1 MTSGTD
7 WAQPFFDANPDV
19 EVIEAFDKLLL
30 EARAELDHDKRRT
43 LYYEMQRIVRDESGS
58 IIPLFASWVMAL
70 SDKLGTADQLA
81 GNWVM
86 DGNKN
91 HERWWFV

>member
-1 MTSGTD
+1 MFSTAYLSTSEWNDMGP
-7 WAQPFFDANPDV
+7 WKN
-19 EVIEAFDKLLL
+19 EAFDKLLL